1 MYFETSEKLNGTF
14 AFFSPRKGRGF
25 EIPGG
30 GAHIIVTSSYATI
43 FFTRIYHTTSMTLTV
58 CIIIITAQ
66 IARFMRFG
74 LC

>member
-14 AFFSPRKGRGF
+14 AFFSPGKGRGF

-43 FFTRIYHTTSMTLTV
+43 FFTRIYHTTTVTLTV
-58 CIIIITAQ
+58 CIITAR
-66 IARFMRFG
+66 AFFARFG